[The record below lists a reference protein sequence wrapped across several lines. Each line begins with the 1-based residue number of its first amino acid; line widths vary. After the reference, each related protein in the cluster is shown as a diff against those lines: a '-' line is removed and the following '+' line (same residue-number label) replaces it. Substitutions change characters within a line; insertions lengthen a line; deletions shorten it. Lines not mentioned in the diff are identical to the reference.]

1 MIQYNELYNLV
12 LEAVR
17 TSTENSQ
24 NPQIRCSD
32 NGFKVLMLPTSV
44 HEAKK
49 IIKLDTTIVPTAEIS
64 KASEYYV
71 LDDLKKFERTVI
83 QLIQEDRFIE
93 IDKLVKD
100 QILKIYLKLSV
111 PDISPHTPPTDAIPY
126 YESCREYIKP
136 LLILTRYIIEYYDS
150 KYITNSLNYIVRFEE
165 LTRNKSGYRA
175 TIEIPLIIAS
185 EIILNLMSLAYKAQ
199 NYILLKKLL
208 ETPMNHNG
216 RITRIIY
223 DWRIWAPDLFEGNII
238 NYMKYLFPKN
248 VEEDLFLSSNFR
260 CFLEIN
266 FLFDCYSTNFDYPN
280 VSYPVYLVYENF
292 DVPER
297 IVSKLLSGEPDL
309 INCIREVFS
318 IDDVNNFL
326 KLVSSRLSEVSGWGS
341 SGFHRNDFYINP
353 IIKKIN
359 TR

>member
-1 MIQYNELYNLV
+1 
-12 LEAVR
+12 
-17 TSTENSQ
+17 
-24 NPQIRCSD
+24 
-32 NGFKVLMLPTSV
+32 
-44 HEAKK
+44 
-49 IIKLDTTIVPTAEIS
+49 
-64 KASEYYV
+64 
-71 LDDLKKFERTVI
+71 
-83 QLIQEDRFIE
+83 
-93 IDKLVKD
+93 
-100 QILKIYLKLSV
+100 
-111 PDISPHTPPTDAIPY
+111 
-126 YESCREYIKP
+126 
-136 LLILTRYIIEYYDS
+136 
-150 KYITNSLNYIVRFEE
+150 
-165 LTRNKSGYRA
+165 
-175 TIEIPLIIAS
+175 
-185 EIILNLMSLAYKAQ
+185 MSLAYKAQ

-208 ETPMNHNG
+208 ESPMNHNG

-260 CFLEIN
+260 RFLEIN

-297 IVSKLLSGEPDL
+297 IVSKLLSGEPDI

-353 IIKKIN
+353 IIEKIDK
-359 TR
+359 R